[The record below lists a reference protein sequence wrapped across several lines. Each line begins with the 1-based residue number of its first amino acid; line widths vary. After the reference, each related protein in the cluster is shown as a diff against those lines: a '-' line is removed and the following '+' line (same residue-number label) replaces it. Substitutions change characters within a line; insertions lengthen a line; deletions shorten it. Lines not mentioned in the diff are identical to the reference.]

1 MLAAS
6 SIAALAPPKVPS
18 TGASGRWAGAPL
30 ELPDMSIPAMP
41 AGMLA
46 VGVGV
51 LPDMSIPA
59 MPAGMLAVGVGVLP
73 DMSIPA
79 MSAGISAVLGTGL
92 SDPARTET
100 AAALTTVAADDCW
113 FEVSINDPMTAMA
126 PTVALTEATR
136 IRRHQGAS
144 PVIRLW

>member
-1 MLAAS
+1 
-6 SIAALAPPKVPS
+6 
-18 TGASGRWAGAPL
+18 
-30 ELPDMSIPAMP
+30 
-41 AGMLA
+41 
-46 VGVGV
+46 
-51 LPDMSIPA
+51 
-59 MPAGMLAVGVGVLP
+59 
-73 DMSIPA
+73 MSIPA

-144 PVIRLW
+144 PVIRLCSTSWLRSPVLLMAISVQPSRCHGSAGP